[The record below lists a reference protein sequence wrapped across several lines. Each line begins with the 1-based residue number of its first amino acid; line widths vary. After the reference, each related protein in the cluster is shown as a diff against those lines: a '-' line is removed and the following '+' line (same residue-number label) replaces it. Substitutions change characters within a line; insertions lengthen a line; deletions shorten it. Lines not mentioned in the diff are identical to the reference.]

1 MPSTSQQ
8 RYVKEGEGWRLG
20 WDGNAPHFQGLLGG
34 GSWAIELTAAEF
46 ENFCRLAQQLEQTM
60 QTMAAELMD
69 EERLTCE
76 AESSLLWLEAEGF
89 PNAYTLRIILHEG
102 RRCEGQWEV
111 AATSQ
116 LLAAISHLTLF

>member
-1 MPSTSQQ
+1 MPSTSQ

-20 WDGNAPHFQGLLGG
+20 WDGSAPTFQGLVGG

-46 ENFCRLAQQLEQTM
+46 EDFCRLAQQLEQTM

-76 AESSLLWLEAEGF
+76 AESNRLWLEAEGS
-89 PNAYTLRIILHEG
+89 PDAYTLRIILHEG
-102 RRCEGQWEV
+102 RRCEGRWDV